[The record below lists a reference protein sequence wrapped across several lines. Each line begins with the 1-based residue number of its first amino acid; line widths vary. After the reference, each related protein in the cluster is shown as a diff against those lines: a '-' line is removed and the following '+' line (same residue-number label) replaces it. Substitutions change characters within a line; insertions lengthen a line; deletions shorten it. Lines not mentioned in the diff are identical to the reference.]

1 MKFPGMNVVKIN
13 QLNLLSN
20 NQLNIFR
27 KPLKFCK
34 ILIKMK
40 LKKVQKIKI
49 QKIIMNQIGNLIQ
62 MTKIN
67 HKFRIKIIL
76 NRQLIILNKIFK

>member
-1 MKFPGMNVVKIN
+1 MKFRGMNVVKIN
-13 QLNLLSN
+13 QVNLLSN

-27 KPLKFCK
+27 KLLKFCK

-49 QKIIMNQIGNLIQ
+49 QKIIMNQIGNQIQ

-67 HKFRIKIIL
+67 HKFRIKFIL
-76 NRQLIILNKIFK
+76 NCQLIILNKIFK